1 MKNFIITTCI
11 LTSSLIKAEDLS
23 SADTLF
29 NRQWGLSNNGQTIFL
44 QDSDLSRKQMKG
56 IKGLDINYLAT
67 DKITSKKTE
76 LIVAVIDSGIDLNHP
91 DLKDRIWYN
100 SKLCLN
106 APNAKNLPCNGFNFL
121 DNNTNL
127 TDDVG
132 HGTHVAGIIAAN
144 KNNIGIMGA
153 ADSRIK
159 IMPLKVIN
167 NSVNGFVYNGK
178 LITDVIADAMNFAIK
193 NGAEVINLSLGW
205 PKLIDT
211 SKIRAAFKLAHD
223 SNVMVIAASGNNNKD
238 LPTFPCSYES
248 VVCVGAHDN
257 QGNLTDFTN
266 HGTKVDITAPGE
278 YIVSTFP
285 QSLESRTLRIKSY
298 EVKRGSS
305 QAAPFV
311 TSAIA
316 TAKLLYP
323 DFKND
328 ELKTALFNSAIKN
341 DDSSKRFVKFGRLNL
356 KGLIESLANFSV
368 AKALIMPLTKELTEI
383 KFKVS
388 DKTFNF
394 NLPIKNFSNA
404 EVSKSICLKV
414 NSEVANLEQNCHQ
427 VNLNAFET
435 KNIPLSGS
443 LVNLEADSQ
452 IFFNVEI
459 DNEGFDLPLFFTRD
473 LNNEQDLKSFK
484 ISNANFDEMAVISS
498 GRRISK
504 MMKVNDRQN
513 LAGFL
518 EYAYLEKAKQTDAQT
533 VVSLLTKQ
541 NDKFIVLNLPMLKVS
556 RLLSIHRQ
564 DVNQDG
570 KLDYMFYALSN
581 KKDELLLFFFDNN
594 LNPLFKGQSMWR
606 WSLTTFEGLPIDGG
620 VERFDWIKIDSMFG
634 KILVP
639 SLTRVYDMPES
650 DNSKVIL
657 DRVVSRANHQYFLE
671 PKVSGSDVVIQLR
684 VVDSVSS
691 IKQFRKDV
699 KLTDNFM
706 VDVVKSLPQSKN
718 YFQTGTLRLL
728 MRSSDGETT
737 RYYVLLAGGNRLS
750 ATEISTDLPLDG
762 ASVYSFFDTLKLENS
777 EELIFSS
784 LVSRSRANY
793 VLLDGSAVHYG
804 VDLENAWENPVIGIL
819 GSFKVKNQHLFLME
833 SRYSVSLVDFNSKTL
848 SELPIYRDSSFPGQN
863 FSETLTPIVSETR
876 PGVFVN
882 STLIFGERLYSM
894 LAIDNTLI
902 RPLRLSVSIPDRCVP
917 LSPELNKD
925 LGNSEYVFL
934 CQDSPGDISIKFL
947 SM

>member
-1 MKNFIITTCI
+1 MKKIILTATLLSATI
-11 LTSSLIKAEDLS
+11 INAQELTSS
-23 SADTLF
+23 DTLF
-29 NRQWGLSNNGQTIFL
+29 SRQWGLKNIGQTIFL

-56 IKGLDINYLAT
+56 TIGLDINYVAT
-67 DKITSKKTE
+67 DKLSSTKNE

-121 DNNTNL
+121 DNNNNL

-144 KNNIGIMGA
+144 KNSIGIMGA
-153 ADSRIK
+153 ADPRIK

-205 PKLIDT
+205 PKLVDT
-211 SKIRAAFKLAHD
+211 QKIRAAFKLAQD
-223 SNVMVIAASGNNNKD
+223 NNVMVIAASGNNNKD

-285 QSLESRTLRIKSY
+285 QNLESRTLRIKSY

-311 TSAIA
+311 TAAIA
-316 TAKLLYP
+316 TAKLLFP
-323 DFKND
+323 NLKND
-328 ELKTALFNSAIKN
+328 ELKTALFDSSIKSE
-341 DDSSKRFVKFGRLNL
+341 DSSKRFIKFGRLNL
-356 KGLIESLANFSV
+356 KGLLEAAANV
-368 AKALIMPLTKELTEI
+368 VTQRPLVLPLTKELTEV
-383 KFKVS
+383 KFRAT

-394 NLPIKNFSNA
+394 NLPIKNFSA
-404 EVSKSICLKV
+404 KEIFKQICIETNDV
-414 NSEVANLEQNCHQ
+414 VTFEGNCQ
-427 VNLNAFET
+427 DLSLGAFET
-435 KNIPLSGS
+435 KIINLRGK
-443 LVNLEADSQ
+443 LNTLEADSQ
-452 IFFNVEI
+452 IVFNIKVDQE
-459 DNEGFDLPLFFTRD
+459 NFELPLFFTRD
-473 LNNEQDLKSFK
+473 LNNDQDLKILK
-484 ISNANFDEMAVISS
+484 VANGNFDEMAAISS

-518 EYAYLEKAKQTDAQT
+518 EYAYLEKAKQTENQT
-533 VVSLLTKQ
+533 VISLLTKQ
-541 NDKFIVLNLPMLKVS
+541 NENFIVLNLPLIKVS

-564 DVNQDG
+564 DINQDG
-570 KLDYMFYALSN
+570 ELDYMIYALSN
-581 KKDELLLFFFDNN
+581 KKDELLLFFFDKN
-594 LNPLFKGQSMWR
+594 LNPLFKNQSMWR
-606 WSLTTFEGLPIDGG
+606 WPLTTFEGLPIDGG

-639 SLTRVYDMPES
+639 SLTRVYEMPEL

-657 DRVVSRANHQYFLE
+657 DRIVSRINHQYFLE
-671 PKVSGSDVVIQLR
+671 PKLNANDVQVQLR
-684 VVDSVSS
+684 VVDSVT
-691 IKQFRKDV
+691 KMKEFRKQTKV
-699 KLTDNFM
+699 LDNFQ
-706 VDVVKSLPQSKN
+706 VEVVKSLPQSKRL
-718 YFQTGTLRLL
+718 FQTGTVRLL
-728 MRSSDGETT
+728 VRASDGETT
-737 RYYVLLAGGNRLS
+737 KYFIMNASEGKFNTDELV
-750 ATEISTDLPLDG
+750 TDLPLDG
-762 ASVYSFFDTLKLENS
+762 ASVYSFFDTQTLANN

-784 LVSRSRANY
+784 LINRSRANY
-793 VLLDGSAVHYG
+793 VLVDGANVSYG
-804 VDLENAWENPVIGIL
+804 ADLINAWENPVIGIL
-819 GSFKVKNQHLFLME
+819 GSFKVNQQRLFLME
-833 SRYSVSLVDFNSKTL
+833 SRYTVSLVDFNARTL

-863 FSETLTPIVSETR
+863 FSETLTPVVSETR

-894 LAIDNTLI
+894 LAVDNSLV
-902 RPLRLSVSIPDRCVP
+902 RPLKLSVTIPDRCIP
-917 LSPELNKD
+917 LSPEMNQKT
-925 LGNSEYVFL
+925 GNSEYVFL
-934 CQDSPGDISIKFL
+934 CQDSLQDISIKFL